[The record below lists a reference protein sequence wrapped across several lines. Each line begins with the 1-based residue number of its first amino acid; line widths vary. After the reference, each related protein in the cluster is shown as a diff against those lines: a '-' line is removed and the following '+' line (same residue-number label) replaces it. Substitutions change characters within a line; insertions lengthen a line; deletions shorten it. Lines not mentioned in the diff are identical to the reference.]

1 MFATNLS
8 STNSLK
14 LVNNNNITH
23 ISNNV
28 DKKKGIW
35 CIVSFSLG
43 REEFA
48 QLILLIVHRNTKVLQ
63 SSLLSVVALQ
73 ENKESLKLI

>member
-1 MFATNLS
+1 MFATDLS

-28 DKKKGIW
+28 DKKKEIW
-35 CIVSFSLG
+35 CIVSFSLV

-48 QLILLIVHRNTKVLQ
+48 PLILLIVHRNTKVLQ